1 MNWKDERIKEI
12 NEINKKNNCDCNDDN
27 KYFEEVQLIY
37 KSNAKSLDQFK
48 KESATSWQVLIF
60 IAM

>member
-1 MNWKDERIKEI
+1 MNNWKDKRIKA
-12 NEINKKNNCDCNDDN
+12 INKIVKNNKYAHEYYVDEYSNILNSKAKN
-27 KYFEEVQLIY
+27 KKQY
-37 KSNAKSLDQFK
+37 K

>member
-1 MNWKDERIKEI
+1 MNWKDKRIKAI
-12 NEINKKNNCDCNDDN
+12 NRVVKNEYDHKNYIQEYCNIINSKAKNKKQ
-27 KYFEEVQLIY
+27 Y
-37 KSNAKSLDQFK
+37 K

>member
-1 MNWKDERIKEI
+1 MNNWKDKRIKAI
-12 NEINKKNNCDCNDDN
+12 NRVVKNEYDHENYIQEYCNIINSKAKNKKQ
-27 KYFEEVQLIY
+27 Y
-37 KSNAKSLDQFK
+37 K

>member
-1 MNWKDERIKEI
+1 MSNWKDKRIKAI
-12 NEINKKNNCDCNDDN
+12 NRVVKNEYDHENYIQEYCNIINSKAKNKKQ
-27 KYFEEVQLIY
+27 Y
-37 KSNAKSLDQFK
+37 K